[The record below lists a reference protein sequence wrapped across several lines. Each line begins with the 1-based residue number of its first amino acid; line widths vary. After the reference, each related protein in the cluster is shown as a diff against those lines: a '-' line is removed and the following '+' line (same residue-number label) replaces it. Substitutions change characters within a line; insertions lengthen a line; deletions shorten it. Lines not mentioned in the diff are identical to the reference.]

1 MNQRELNDALIQAAD
16 CDIESAKKLLE
27 AGANPNGMP
36 LIMSIQCGAEDIV
49 SLFIKAG
56 VDLNNS
62 YSGTTPLIRA
72 VTAGYPNI
80 LKLLVV
86 HGAEPSLKDSG
97 GKTATQKLAECSM
110 PRLNQQNKK
119 LIAEYLN
126 GAKANITN

>member
-16 CDIESAKKLLE
+16 CDLESAKKLLG

-36 LIMSIQCGAEDIV
+36 LIMSIQSGAEDIV

-56 VDLNNS
+56 VDLNTS
-62 YSGTTPLIRA
+62 YSDTTPLIRA

-80 LKLLVV
+80 VKLLVV
-86 HGAEPSLKDSG
+86 NGAEPSLKDSG
-97 GKTATQKLAECSM
+97 GKTAMQRLAECSM
-110 PRLNQQNKK
+110 LRLNQQTKK

-126 GAKANITN
+126 GAKQI